1 MRKPYQGALRWLG
14 VRWLGILLL
23 LVTFSKIANAHE
35 SQPGVVDITQ
45 LDEQRYQVVWQA
57 PVYYGKPHPAE
68 LMLPDSWQVVAPVTT
83 FSTKD
88 ANITTKIVAVDK
100 TQFNGSV
107 LRFPRLEKTITDVLV
122 RTILTDGSEFT
133 YIASPTR
140 PSVTLIGERSWY
152 QAGAEY
158 LALGLH
164 HILLGIDHLLF
175 VLGLMLIVKTKL
187 ELLKTITSFTLA
199 HSVTLG
205 LATLGFATVPLPPL
219 NATIAL
225 SILFLGPEIVKA
237 RRGQT
242 SWTIQYPWVVA
253 FGFGLLHGFG
263 FASGLTT
270 TGMPKA
276 ELPLALLSF
285 NIGVELGQIGFVCLA
300 LAMLW
305 AFKTLRVSWP
315 NWVTWLPGYLVG
327 SLGAYW
333 TIQRTIML
341 GGGF

>member
-1 MRKPYQGALRWLG
+1 MRKLFQGRLLWFGLT
-14 VRWLGILLL
+14 LLL
-23 LVTFSKIANAHE
+23 FTLSKIAIAHE
-35 SQPGVVDITQ
+35 SQPGVVNITQ
-45 LDEQRYQVVWQA
+45 LDELRYQVIWQA
-57 PVYYGKPHPAE
+57 PIYYGKPHPADLE
-68 LMLPDSWQVVAPVTT
+68 LPNTWQVVAPVTT

-88 ANITTKIVAVDK
+88 ANITTKIIAVDK
-100 TQFNGSV
+100 AQFNDSI

-122 RTILTDGSEFT
+122 RTVLIDGSEFT

-140 PSVTLIGERSWY
+140 PSVTLIGERNWY
-152 QAGAEY
+152 QASVEY

-175 VLGLMLIVKTKL
+175 VLGLMLIVKTRL
-187 ELLKTITSFTLA
+187 GLLKTITSFTLA
-199 HSVTLG
+199 HSITLG
-205 LATLGFATVPLPPL
+205 LATLGFASVPLPPL

-225 SILFLGPEIVKA
+225 SILFLGPEIVKV
-237 RRGQT
+237 RRRQT
-242 SWTIQYPWVVA
+242 SWTIQYPWIVA
-253 FGFGLLHGFG
+253 FVFGLLHGFG
-263 FASGLTT
+263 FASGLST

-276 ELPLALLSF
+276 ELPIALLSF
-285 NIGVELGQIGFVCLA
+285 NIGVELGQIGFVGLA

-305 AFKTLRVSWP
+305 GFKTLKVHWP
-315 NWVTWLPGYLVG
+315 KWVLWLPGYLVG

>member
-1 MRKPYQGALRWLG
+1 MKKPYRRSSTWLG
-14 VRWLGILLL
+14 LILLL
-23 LVTFSKIANAHE
+23 IIISNIANAHE

-45 LDEQRYQVVWQA
+45 LDEQRYQVVWKA
-57 PVYYGKPHPAE
+57 PIYYGKPHPAQLE
-68 LMLPDSWQVVAPVTT
+68 LPDAWQEIAPAST
-83 FSTKD
+83 FASKD
-88 ANITTKIVAVDK
+88 AHITTKIVAVDK
-100 TQFNGSV
+100 TQFNGAT

-122 RTILTDGSEFT
+122 RTVFTDGSEFT

-140 PSVTLIGERSWY
+140 PSVTLRGERSWH

-158 LALGLH
+158 VALGLH

-187 ELLKTITSFTLA
+187 ALLKTITSFTLA
-199 HSVTLG
+199 HSITLG
-205 LATLGFATVPLPPL
+205 LATLGLASVPLPPL

-225 SILFLGPEIVKA
+225 SILFLGPEIIKA
-237 RRGQT
+237 RRGQP
-242 SWTIQYPWVVA
+242 SWTIHYPWIVA

-285 NIGVELGQIGFVCLA
+285 NIGVELGQIGFVGLA

-305 AFKTLRVSWP
+305 AFNTLNVRWPEWVSWI
-315 NWVTWLPGYLVG
+315 PGYLVG

-333 TIQRTIML
+333 TIQRTVML
-341 GGGF
+341 AGGL